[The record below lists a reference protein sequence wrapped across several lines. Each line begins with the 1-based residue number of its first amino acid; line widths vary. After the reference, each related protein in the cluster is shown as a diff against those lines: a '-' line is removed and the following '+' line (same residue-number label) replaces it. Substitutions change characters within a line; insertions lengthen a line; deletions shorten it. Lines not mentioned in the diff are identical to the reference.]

1 MRSVVRLVRGS
12 LFALAGAVLLMPAA
26 PQVVVAAASAQET
39 TPAAPAPGQP
49 IKVGTPNNDNPQPWT
64 VNCTSQGVNADL
76 VCTMTQV
83 LVQGDTGQRLVGASV
98 FRPDASG
105 AAVMRINLP
114 HGIRLPDGVD
124 VWIDANPATKHVIGI
139 ADQNGSYADV
149 PLDGN
154 TLVSLQGGNVLQI
167 GVTTG
172 AGERIEFQLSL
183 KGFTAA
189 FAKL

>member
-1 MRSVVRLVRGS
+1 MRTNHRIIRVFLIAALSVPGL
-12 LFALAGAVLLMPAA
+12 LAAVPGAGLSAA
-26 PQVVVAAASAQET
+26 TAQET
-39 TPAAPAPGQP
+39 PATPAP
-49 IKVGTPNNDNPQPWT
+49 IKVGPPNNDNPQPWT

-76 VCTMTQV
+76 VCNMTQV
-83 LVQGDTGQRLVGASV
+83 LVQADTNARLVGTTV
-98 FRPDASG
+98 FRPDTSG

-124 VWIDANPATKHVIGI
+124 VWIDDKAATKHVIGI
-139 ADQNGSYADV
+139 ADQNGSYSDV

-154 TLVSLQGGNVLQI
+154 MLVSLQAGNFLRLGVL
-167 GVTTG
+167 TG
-172 AGERIEFQLSL
+172 AGERIEFELSL

>member
-1 MRSVVRLVRGS
+1 MRSVVRLIRGS
-12 LFALAGAVLLMPAA
+12 VVALAAVFLMLPAM
-26 PQVVVAAASAQET
+26 SGTIAQE
-39 TPAAPAPGQP
+39 TPAAPAPAPGEP
-49 IKVGTPNNDNPQPWT
+49 IRVGTPDNDNPQPWT

-76 VCTMTQV
+76 VCTMNQV

-114 HGIRLPDGVD
+114 HGIRLPDGAD
-124 VWIDANPATKHVIGI
+124 VWVDANASTKHVIGI

-154 TLVSLQGGNVLQI
+154 MLVILQGGNVLQV

-183 KGFTAA
+183 RGFTAA

>member
-1 MRSVVRLVRGS
+1 MRSVVRLARSS
-12 LFALAGAVLLMPAA
+12 L
-26 PQVVVAAASAQET
+26 VAAFGAILLFPAVPQSVIAAATAQEA
-39 TPAAPAPGQP
+39 TPAPATGP
-49 IKVGTPNNDNPQPWT
+49 IKVGTNNNDNPQPWT

-76 VCTMTQV
+76 VCTMQQV

-124 VWIDANPATKHVIGI
+124 VWVDTNPSTKYVITI

-154 TLVSLQGGNVLQI
+154 MLVSLQGGNVLQL